1 MVDKGLSHSKCARFI
16 QSVHSLYKVRKVR
29 TSSWT
34 VSVLEMESFG
44 GFFINKCL
52 LFVLSHQTRTFALWA
67 LWSLTIML
75 SYFVVQFF
83 PFVFENTHISIE
95 LVAIII
101 CFSMVLHNPR
111 NKNAKKRVKK
121 KTCHILNKSWQLK
134 M

>member
-1 MVDKGLSHSKCARFI
+1 
-16 QSVHSLYKVRKVR
+16 
-29 TSSWT
+29 
-34 VSVLEMESFG
+34 
-44 GFFINKCL
+44 
-52 LFVLSHQTRTFALWA
+52 
-67 LWSLTIML
+67 ML

-121 KTCHILNKSWQLK
+121 KNLSHIEQILTIEDVKLNKIL
-134 M
+134 MTEVNALLRYFIEVGCL